1 MISWVYNHVY
11 IIYKYIIMCIYIHIW
26 LSTHD
31 IIGYI
36 YIYIRD
42 RDHQPA
48 GLAGPPMSS
57 RGQIGNPARPS
68 CGGGW
73 IFMGFGKM

>member
-1 MISWVYNHVY
+1 M
-11 IIYKYIIMCIYIHIW
+11 W

-36 YIYIRD
+36 KLYNIYIYIRD
-42 RDHQPA
+42 RDHQHA

-68 CGGGW
+68 CGGGC